1 MPQNIYQA
9 LWIFIIY
16 AFLGWCSEVAFAAVN
31 KGKFVNRGFLNGPVC
46 PIYGVGML
54 IVVLC
59 LWSLRDR
66 PLLLFLGS
74 ALLTTALEFVTGFV
88 LERVFHDKWWD
99 YSDMPFNIKGYVCL
113 KFTILWGLA
122 ASFIIGA
129 IHRFI
134 YMLIEKTPFVLG
146 VILLAVFSA
155 AFIADF
161 IVTLTALVKLPKKL
175 KAMAEA
181 ERALRAVSD
190 KIGENISDTTIAA
203 KEKGE
208 ALAEENKPRLEELK
222 AEYEKKKKE
231 LSAMLER
238 NFVQRRIFKAFP
250 NLKNGRYKAI
260 FDRIS
265 ELKLKVTE
273 KGNETACESCANYV
287 YDPES
292 DIMYC
297 DMELDEDEMQRFLTS
312 QTYNCPYYDFYDEY
326 KIVRKQN

>member
-9 LWIFIIY
+9 VWIFIIY

-59 LWSLRDR
+59 LWNLRDR

-88 LERVFHDKWWD
+88 LERFFRDKWWD

-146 VILLAVFSA
+146 AILLAVFSA

-208 ALAEENKPRLEELK
+208 ALAEENKLRLEELK

-231 LSAMLER
+231 FSAMLER

-273 KGNETACESCANYV
+273 KGNEKDGV
-287 YDPES
+287 
-292 DIMYC
+292 
-297 DMELDEDEMQRFLTS
+297 
-312 QTYNCPYYDFYDEY
+312 
-326 KIVRKQN
+326 

>member
-59 LWSLRDR
+59 LWNLRDR

-88 LERVFHDKWWD
+88 LERFFHDKWWD

-208 ALAEENKPRLEELK
+208 ALAEENKPRLEELR

-273 KGNETACESCANYV
+273 KGNEKDGV
-287 YDPES
+287 
-292 DIMYC
+292 
-297 DMELDEDEMQRFLTS
+297 
-312 QTYNCPYYDFYDEY
+312 
-326 KIVRKQN
+326 

>member
-9 LWIFIIY
+9 VWIFIIY

-59 LWSLRDR
+59 LWNLRDR

-88 LERVFHDKWWD
+88 FERFFHDKWWD

-222 AEYEKKKKE
+222 AEYEKRKKE
-231 LSAMLER
+231 FSAMLER

-260 FDRIS
+260 FDRIG

-273 KGNETACESCANYV
+273 KGNEKDGV
-287 YDPES
+287 
-292 DIMYC
+292 
-297 DMELDEDEMQRFLTS
+297 
-312 QTYNCPYYDFYDEY
+312 
-326 KIVRKQN
+326 

>member
-1 MPQNIYQA
+1 MPQNLTQA
-9 LWIFIIY
+9 LWILVICG
-16 AFLGWCSEVAFAAVN
+16 FLGWCAEVAFAAVN

-59 LWSLRDR
+59 LWNLRDR

-88 LERVFHDKWWD
+88 LERFFHDKWWD

-146 VILLAVFSA
+146 AILLAVFSA

-161 IVTLTALVKLPKKL
+161 TVTLTALVKLPKKL

-181 ERALRAVSD
+181 EKALRAVSD

-208 ALAEENKPRLEELK
+208 ALAEEKKPRLEELK

-273 KGNETACESCANYV
+273 KGNEK
-287 YDPES
+287 DG
-292 DIMYC
+292 M
-297 DMELDEDEMQRFLTS
+297 
-312 QTYNCPYYDFYDEY
+312 
-326 KIVRKQN
+326 

>member
-9 LWIFIIY
+9 VWIFIIY

-59 LWSLRDR
+59 LWNLRDR

-88 LERVFHDKWWD
+88 LERFFHDKWLD

-146 VILLAVFSA
+146 VMLLAVFSA

-161 IVTLTALVKLPKKL
+161 TVTLTALVKLPKKL

-273 KGNETACESCANYV
+273 KGNEKDGV
-287 YDPES
+287 
-292 DIMYC
+292 
-297 DMELDEDEMQRFLTS
+297 
-312 QTYNCPYYDFYDEY
+312 
-326 KIVRKQN
+326 

>member
-46 PIYGVGML
+46 PIYGMGML

-74 ALLTTALEFVTGFV
+74 AGLTTALEFVTGFV
-88 LERVFHDKWWD
+88 LEKFFHDKWWD

-129 IHRFI
+129 VHRFV
-134 YMLIEKTPFVLG
+134 YMLIVKTPFVLG
-146 VILLAVFSA
+146 IILLAVFSA

-203 KEKGE
+203 KEKGT
-208 ALAEENKPRLEELK
+208 ALAEENKPRLDELK

-231 LSAMLER
+231 LSAMLDR
-238 NFVQRRIFKAFP
+238 NFVHRRIFKAFP
-250 NLKNGRYKAI
+250 NLKNGRYKAV
-260 FDRIS
+260 FDRMN

-273 KGNETACESCANYV
+273 KGNEKDGV
-287 YDPES
+287 
-292 DIMYC
+292 
-297 DMELDEDEMQRFLTS
+297 
-312 QTYNCPYYDFYDEY
+312 
-326 KIVRKQN
+326 

>member
-9 LWIFIIY
+9 VWIFIIY

-59 LWSLRDR
+59 LWNLRDR

-74 ALLTTALEFVTGFV
+74 ALLTTTLEFVTGFV
-88 LERVFHDKWWD
+88 LERFFHDKWWD

-161 IVTLTALVKLPKKL
+161 TVTLTALVKLPKKL

-273 KGNETACESCANYV
+273 KGNEKDGV
-287 YDPES
+287 
-292 DIMYC
+292 
-297 DMELDEDEMQRFLTS
+297 
-312 QTYNCPYYDFYDEY
+312 
-326 KIVRKQN
+326 

>member
-9 LWIFIIY
+9 VWIFIIY

-59 LWSLRDR
+59 LWNLRDR

-88 LERVFHDKWWD
+88 LERFFHDKWWD

-146 VILLAVFSA
+146 AILLAVFSA

-161 IVTLTALVKLPKKL
+161 IVTLTALAKLPKKL

-273 KGNETACESCANYV
+273 KGNEKDGV
-287 YDPES
+287 
-292 DIMYC
+292 
-297 DMELDEDEMQRFLTS
+297 
-312 QTYNCPYYDFYDEY
+312 
-326 KIVRKQN
+326 

>member
-9 LWIFIIY
+9 VWIFIIY

-59 LWSLRDR
+59 LWNLRDR

-88 LERVFHDKWWD
+88 LERFFHDKWWD

-113 KFTILWGLA
+113 KFTILWGLT

-161 IVTLTALVKLPKKL
+161 TVTLTALVKLPKKL

-208 ALAEENKPRLEELK
+208 ALAEENKSRLEELK

-273 KGNETACESCANYV
+273 KGNEKDGV
-287 YDPES
+287 
-292 DIMYC
+292 
-297 DMELDEDEMQRFLTS
+297 
-312 QTYNCPYYDFYDEY
+312 
-326 KIVRKQN
+326 

>member
-59 LWSLRDR
+59 LWNLRDR

-88 LERVFHDKWWD
+88 LERFFHDKWWD

-161 IVTLTALVKLPKKL
+161 TVTLTALVKLPKKL

-222 AEYEKKKKE
+222 AEYEKRKKE
-231 LSAMLER
+231 FSAMLER

-273 KGNETACESCANYV
+273 KGNEKDGV
-287 YDPES
+287 
-292 DIMYC
+292 
-297 DMELDEDEMQRFLTS
+297 
-312 QTYNCPYYDFYDEY
+312 
-326 KIVRKQN
+326 

>member
-9 LWIFIIY
+9 VWIFIIY

-59 LWSLRDR
+59 LWNLRDR

-74 ALLTTALEFVTGFV
+74 ALLITALEFVTGFV
-88 LERVFHDKWWD
+88 LERFFHDKWWD

-161 IVTLTALVKLPKKL
+161 TVTLTALVKLPKKL

-231 LSAMLER
+231 FSAMLER

-273 KGNETACESCANYV
+273 KDNEKDGV
-287 YDPES
+287 
-292 DIMYC
+292 
-297 DMELDEDEMQRFLTS
+297 
-312 QTYNCPYYDFYDEY
+312 
-326 KIVRKQN
+326 

>member
-9 LWIFIIY
+9 VWIFIIY

-46 PIYGVGML
+46 PIYGVGMR

-59 LWSLRDR
+59 LWNLRDR

-88 LERVFHDKWWD
+88 LERFFHDKWWD

-161 IVTLTALVKLPKKL
+161 TVTLTALVKLPKKL

-273 KGNETACESCANYV
+273 KGNEKDGV
-287 YDPES
+287 
-292 DIMYC
+292 
-297 DMELDEDEMQRFLTS
+297 
-312 QTYNCPYYDFYDEY
+312 
-326 KIVRKQN
+326 

>member
-273 KGNETACESCANYV
+273 KGNEKDGV
-287 YDPES
+287 
-292 DIMYC
+292 
-297 DMELDEDEMQRFLTS
+297 
-312 QTYNCPYYDFYDEY
+312 
-326 KIVRKQN
+326 

>member
-9 LWIFIIY
+9 VWIFIIY

-59 LWSLRDR
+59 LWNLRDR

-88 LERVFHDKWWD
+88 LERFFHDKWWD

-161 IVTLTALVKLPKKL
+161 TVTLTALVKLPKKL
-175 KAMAEA
+175 RAMVEA

-273 KGNETACESCANYV
+273 KGNEKDGV
-287 YDPES
+287 
-292 DIMYC
+292 
-297 DMELDEDEMQRFLTS
+297 
-312 QTYNCPYYDFYDEY
+312 
-326 KIVRKQN
+326 

>member
-9 LWIFIIY
+9 VWIFIIY

-88 LERVFHDKWWD
+88 LERFFHDKWWD

-113 KFTILWGLA
+113 KFTVLWGLA

-129 IHRFI
+129 VHRFV
-134 YMLIEKTPFVLG
+134 YMLIVKTPFVLG

-203 KEKGE
+203 KEKGT

-222 AEYEKKKKE
+222 AEYEKRKKE
-231 LSAMLER
+231 FSAMLER

-250 NLKNGRYKAI
+250 NLKNGRYKAV
-260 FDRIS
+260 FDRMN

-273 KGNETACESCANYV
+273 KGNEKDSV
-287 YDPES
+287 
-292 DIMYC
+292 
-297 DMELDEDEMQRFLTS
+297 
-312 QTYNCPYYDFYDEY
+312 
-326 KIVRKQN
+326 

>member
-9 LWIFIIY
+9 VWIFIIY

-59 LWSLRDR
+59 LWNLRDR

-88 LERVFHDKWWD
+88 LERFFHDKWWD

-146 VILLAVFSA
+146 AILLAVFSA

-161 IVTLTALVKLPKKL
+161 TVTLTALVKLPKKL

-203 KEKGE
+203 KEKGA

-273 KGNETACESCANYV
+273 KDNEKDGV
-287 YDPES
+287 
-292 DIMYC
+292 
-297 DMELDEDEMQRFLTS
+297 
-312 QTYNCPYYDFYDEY
+312 
-326 KIVRKQN
+326 

>member
-59 LWSLRDR
+59 LWNLRDR

-88 LERVFHDKWWD
+88 LERFFHDKWWD

-161 IVTLTALVKLPKKL
+161 TVTLTALVKLPKKL

-208 ALAEENKPRLEELK
+208 ALAEEKKPRLEELK

-273 KGNETACESCANYV
+273 KGNEKDGV
-287 YDPES
+287 
-292 DIMYC
+292 
-297 DMELDEDEMQRFLTS
+297 
-312 QTYNCPYYDFYDEY
+312 
-326 KIVRKQN
+326 

>member
-9 LWIFIIY
+9 VWIFIIY

-59 LWSLRDR
+59 LWNLRDR

-88 LERVFHDKWWD
+88 LERFFHDKWWD

-146 VILLAVFSA
+146 VILLAVFST

-161 IVTLTALVKLPKKL
+161 TVTLTALVKLPKKL

-231 LSAMLER
+231 FSAMLER

-273 KGNETACESCANYV
+273 KDNEKDGV
-287 YDPES
+287 
-292 DIMYC
+292 
-297 DMELDEDEMQRFLTS
+297 
-312 QTYNCPYYDFYDEY
+312 
-326 KIVRKQN
+326 

>member
-9 LWIFIIY
+9 VWIFIIY

-59 LWSLRDR
+59 LWNLRDR

-88 LERVFHDKWWD
+88 LERFFHDKWWD

-146 VILLAVFSA
+146 VMLLAVFSA

-161 IVTLTALVKLPKKL
+161 TVTLTALVKLPKKL

-273 KGNETACESCANYV
+273 KDNEKDGV
-287 YDPES
+287 
-292 DIMYC
+292 
-297 DMELDEDEMQRFLTS
+297 
-312 QTYNCPYYDFYDEY
+312 
-326 KIVRKQN
+326 

>member
-9 LWIFIIY
+9 VWIFIIY

-59 LWSLRDR
+59 LWNLRDR

-88 LERVFHDKWWD
+88 LERFFHDKWWD

-161 IVTLTALVKLPKKL
+161 TVTLTALVKLPKKL

-231 LSAMLER
+231 LSAILER

-273 KGNETACESCANYV
+273 KGNEKDGV
-287 YDPES
+287 
-292 DIMYC
+292 
-297 DMELDEDEMQRFLTS
+297 
-312 QTYNCPYYDFYDEY
+312 
-326 KIVRKQN
+326 

>member
-59 LWSLRDR
+59 LWNLRDR

-88 LERVFHDKWWD
+88 LERFFHDKWWD

-161 IVTLTALVKLPKKL
+161 TVTLTALVKLPKKL

-273 KGNETACESCANYV
+273 KDNEKDGV
-287 YDPES
+287 
-292 DIMYC
+292 
-297 DMELDEDEMQRFLTS
+297 
-312 QTYNCPYYDFYDEY
+312 
-326 KIVRKQN
+326 

>member
-9 LWIFIIY
+9 VWIFIIY

-88 LERVFHDKWWD
+88 LERFFHDKWWD

-161 IVTLTALVKLPKKL
+161 TVTLTALVKLPKKL

-208 ALAEENKPRLEELK
+208 ALAEENKSRLEELK

-273 KGNETACESCANYV
+273 KGNEKDGV
-287 YDPES
+287 
-292 DIMYC
+292 
-297 DMELDEDEMQRFLTS
+297 
-312 QTYNCPYYDFYDEY
+312 
-326 KIVRKQN
+326 